1 MIDFHCHILPGIDDG
16 AADPLTSYR
25 IINNG
30 KEQGITK
37 FIFTPHFYS
46 SDSDIE
52 TFIEK
57 RHNALFNLKQFYKDS
72 GEDFPDYL
80 LGAEVALT
88 PETDSLEN
96 IEKLCISG
104 TNLILV
110 EFPYSMCGDWVK
122 TCILNIMYNRGLTP
136 VIAHIERYI
145 SFHGYKGIIND
156 VLEENIPIQIN
167 GSAFLSFRTQRFVK
181 KIYKKGTTLL
191 LGSDTHNLTT
201 RRYNLTSELKRAG
214 KISKDFIAELEK
226 NAVFCLEEYKI
237 LHSQI

>member
-16 AADPLTSYR
+16 AADPLTSYK

-46 SDSDIE
+46 SCLNIE

-57 RHNALFNLKQFYKDS
+57 RNNALYELRQFYDNLN
-72 GEDFPDYL
+72 EDFLDYL

-96 IEKLCISG
+96 LEKLCISG

-145 SFHGYKGIIND
+145 SFHGYKDLIND
-156 VLEENIPIQIN
+156 VLEEDIPIQIN
-167 GSAFLSFRTQRFVK
+167 GSAFLNFRTKRFVRK
-181 KIYKKGTTLL
+181 LYKNGNTLL

-201 RRYNLTSELKRAG
+201 RRYNLTSELKRAE
-214 KISKDFIAELEK
+214 KIDKYFISELEK
-226 NAVFCLEEYKI
+226 NAVFCLEEYKT
-237 LHSQI
+237 LHSHI